1 MSDNV
6 TNHRVERQVRRV
18 LGDAVVST
26 PARRVCHDAGVE
38 HRAAAVNDIVTGR
51 RRIAHEIGKSERQV
65 SRLVRAGVLPA
76 TRCDQPNR
84 PLAVRSADLGKVR

>member
-1 MSDNV
+1 MTTWPRRPAPLASG
-6 TNHRVERQVRRV
+6 HQV
-18 LGDAVVST
+18 
-26 PARRVCHDAGVE
+26 
-38 HRAAAVNDIVTGR
+38 AAAAAAGGTIITGR

-76 TRCDQPNR
+76 TRCDMPNK

>member
-1 MSDNV
+1 MNTRSRHLAN
-6 TNHRVERQVRRV
+6 
-18 LGDAVVST
+18 G
-26 PARRVCHDAGVE
+26 RVCPSQ
-38 HRAAAVNDIVTGR
+38 AAAAAGGDIITGR

-76 TRCDQPNR
+76 TRCDMPNK

>member
-1 MSDNV
+1 VSNND
-6 TNHRVERQVRRV
+6 TSHRVERQDRRV

-38 HRAAAVNDIVTGR
+38 HRAATGGDVVTGR

-65 SRLVRAGVLPA
+65 SRLVSAGVLPA

-84 PLAVRSADLGKVR
+84 PLAVRSADLRKAR